1 MGLDVCTIPALDV
14 EELKKDESLT
24 VENGMITYDGSSIAM
39 YDENAQVE
47 DYFRVWSGSEKV
59 LKYLA
64 EKYDLLIGADGFL
77 IDAGHQTHL
86 DASDRARLFIEEM
99 LAYKDVYGWSEEFVA
114 KLEKAYILDV

>member
-1 MGLDVCTIPALDV
+1 MGLDVYTIPALDV

-64 EKYDLLIGADGFL
+64 EQYDLLIGADGFL
-77 IDAGHQTHL
+77 NDAGYQTHL
-86 DASDRARLFIEEM
+86 DAGDRARLFIEEM

-114 KLEKAYILDV
+114 KLEERTT

>member
-1 MGLDVCTIPALDV
+1 MGLDVYTIPALDV

-39 YDENAQVE
+39 YDENAKVE

-77 IDAGHQTHL
+77 NDAGHQTHL
-86 DASDRARLFIEEM
+86 DADDRARLAIEEM

>member
-77 IDAGHQTHL
+77 NDAGHQTHL
-86 DASDRARLFIEEM
+86 DADDRARLAIEEM

-114 KLEKAYILDV
+114 KLEKRTT